1 MYLVKSTQFQNY
13 SNAKKGQNP
22 KRDRLLA
29 NFQTIFGFTV
39 KRFYSSMV
47 PSPHKELGSSL
58 LLLCLFG
65 KYLSLVKVSSPF
77 VRTVYIYPWKGHI
90 SVPRLWCLSDPCWAF
105 VFNIRVQCVCPWARL
120 GPHWSNR
127 RPVAGG
133 ATHAV
138 HPSTTFHE
146 KQFDHY
152 NQSVVMTSLIG
163 DNSRWK
169 ELTSRSVR
177 TVTILA
183 PWLEETGKPTYNLPS
198 LDNFYHLLF
207 FITW

>member
-1 MYLVKSTQFQNY
+1 MFQARRFSGPFSLYVLPNSVYLVKSTQFQNY

-163 DNSRWK
+163 K
-169 ELTSRSVR
+169 ELE
-177 TVTILA
+177 TI
-183 PWLEETGKPTYNLPS
+183 PDEKS
-198 LDNFYHLLF
+198 
-207 FITW
+207 